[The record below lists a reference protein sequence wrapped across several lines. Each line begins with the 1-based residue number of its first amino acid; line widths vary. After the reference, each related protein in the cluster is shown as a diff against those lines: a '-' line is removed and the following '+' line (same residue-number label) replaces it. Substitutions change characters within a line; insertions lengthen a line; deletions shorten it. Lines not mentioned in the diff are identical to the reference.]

1 MDVHQPARGNV
12 LVVDDDNDVR
22 DALTAILEDEG
33 YQVTSVANG
42 LDALNYLRA
51 ALPPCLI
58 LLDLMMPVM
67 DGWLFRT
74 TQMRDPA
81 LASIPVVVLSAF
93 SNVPRLVANLNVA
106 DYIQK
111 PVELETLLTTV
122 ERYCG

>member
-1 MDVHQPARGNV
+1 MDTHQPARGNV
-12 LVVDDDNDVR
+12 LIVDDDNDVR
-22 DALTAILEDEG
+22 DALTAMLEDEG
-33 YQVTSVANG
+33 YQVAGAANG

-51 ALPPCLI
+51 TLPPCLI

-74 TQMRDPA
+74 TQMQDPA

-93 SNVPRLVANLNVA
+93 SNVPCLVANLNVA
-106 DYIQK
+106 DCIQK